1 MTKTKLTIIF
11 LTVVACLLIVIG
23 WLGYLQRKA
32 VAETTKLK
40 TDLQKAKSELFRVT
54 EARDK
59 LLEHAAQLT
68 LENKLQK
75 ESDEAIDSE
84 LYGIVFT
91 TGWNESKIVPKND
104 LKEISINE
112 KLLYVFCKWRLSL
125 REHTYTIKI
134 FDESKQI
141 IFEKKYDLKPT
152 EPTWNTWRP
161 YYINKYLDKP
171 GRWTVEIYLD
181 GRKVGEKSINVLPGV
196 TIVPPNSNEL
206 AK

>member
-11 LTVVACLLIVIG
+11 LTVVVCLLIVIS
-23 WLGYLQRKA
+23 WLGYLQQKA

-40 TDLQKAKSELFRVT
+40 TDLQKTKSELFRVT

-59 LLEHAAQLT
+59 LLEQLAQLT

-75 ESDEAIDSE
+75 EADEAIDSE
-84 LYGIVFT
+84 LCGIVFT
-91 TGWNESKIVPKND
+91 TGWNEGENVPQND

-152 EPTWNTWRP
+152 EPTWNTWRY

-181 GRKVGEKSINVLPGV
+181 GRKVGEKSINVLPEV
-196 TIVPPNSNEL
+196 TTVSSNSN
-206 AK
+206 

>member
-32 VAETTKLK
+32 FAETTRLK
-40 TDLQKAKSELFRVT
+40 TDLQKTKSELFRVM

-59 LLEHAAQLT
+59 LLEHLAQLT

-75 ESDEAIDSE
+75 EADEAIDSE
-84 LYGIVFT
+84 LCGIVFT
-91 TGWNESKIVPKND
+91 TEWNKGENVPQND

-134 FDESKQI
+134 LDESKQI
-141 IFEKKYDLKPT
+141 IFGKKYDLKPT
-152 EPTWNTWRP
+152 EPTWNTWRS

-181 GRKVGEKSINVLPGV
+181 GRKVGEKSINVLPEV
-196 TIVPPNSNEL
+196 TTVPSNSN
-206 AK
+206 